1 MLFCMNIVDYLL
13 LPLRVARQLIEQADW
28 MYYAYHGRTFAD
40 ADFGD
45 GFWVPRWMY
54 IPIAFV
60 VSFVVVEASNIIRLI
75 TKLVK
80 KCLRQS
86 QN

>member
-1 MLFCMNIVDYLL
+1 MDIIDYIL

-28 MYYAYHGRTFAD
+28 MYYAHHGRTFAE

-45 GFWVPRWMY
+45 GFWIPRWMY

-60 VSFVVVEASNIIRLI
+60 VSFVVVEVINIVRLT
-75 TKLVK
+75 TKLGK

-86 QN
+86 RNS